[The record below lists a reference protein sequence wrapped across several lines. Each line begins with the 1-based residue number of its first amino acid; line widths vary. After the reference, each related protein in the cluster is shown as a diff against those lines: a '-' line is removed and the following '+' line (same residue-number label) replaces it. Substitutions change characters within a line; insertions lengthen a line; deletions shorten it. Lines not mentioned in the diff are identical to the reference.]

1 MTGNNN
7 DKSLKIKR
15 NVLGRGLG
23 ALLSDNGDNAESSNY
38 KIFEI
43 DINKI
48 KTGIYQ
54 PRIYF
59 DNKKL
64 EELKNSIKANGI
76 IQPLL
81 VTKSAINTNTEGD
94 YNGEVYDL
102 IAGERRYRAAKQL
115 NFKTVPA
122 IIKDLTGS
130 KAIEIA
136 LIENIQRQDLNVIE
150 EAQCYKRLLDE
161 FDLTHEELSAKI
173 GKDRATITNMLRLL
187 SLSQEIK
194 ENIINGIISPSHARN
209 LIGLSEAEALSLA
222 DKIDKEKLT
231 VREVEEYVKNLKLI
245 SDTALNKKNKIKNK
259 NAGSSSD
266 KNFSALHAQI
276 KDYENKIFEKLQAQ
290 VRINYKMNNDTS
302 KVRGNI
308 EIKFN
313 SDSQLEKIIESLL
326 N

>member
-1 MTGNNN
+1 MFEHKQ
-7 DKSLKIKR
+7 DKTLKIKR

-23 ALLSDNGDNAESSNY
+23 ALLSDNGENAETSDY

-59 DNKKL
+59 DDKKL
-64 EELKNSIKANGI
+64 EELKNSIKENGI

-81 VTKSAINTNTEGD
+81 ITKSAENTEAGT
-94 YNGEVYDL
+94 GGVIYDL

-122 IIKDLTGS
+122 IIKDFTGS

-150 EAQCYKRLLDE
+150 EAQCYKRLIDE
-161 FDLTHEELSAKI
+161 FNLTHEELSAKI

-187 SLSQEIK
+187 SLSPEMK
-194 ENIINGIISPSHARN
+194 ENIINGVISPSHARN
-209 LIGLSEAEALSLA
+209 LIGLSETEALSLT

-231 VREVEEYVKNLKLI
+231 VREVEEYVKNLKTVNVPVI
-245 SDTALNKKNKIKNK
+245 NAKNRTKNKD
-259 NAGSSSD
+259 ADSSSD
-266 KNFSALHAQI
+266 KKFSALQAQI

-290 VRINYKMNNDTS
+290 IKINYKINNYKN
-302 KVRGNI
+302 KVQGNI

-326 N
+326 A

>member
-1 MTGNNN
+1 MFEHKQ
-7 DKSLKIKR
+7 DKTLKIKR

-23 ALLSDNGDNAESSNY
+23 ALLSDNVESVETSDY

-59 DNKKL
+59 DDKKL
-64 EELKNSIKANGI
+64 EELKNSIKENGI

-81 VTKSAINTNTEGD
+81 ITKSAANTEGGIG
-94 YNGEVYDL
+94 GEIYDL

-115 NFKTVPA
+115 NFQTVPA
-122 IIKDLTGS
+122 IIKDFTGS

-150 EAQCYKRLLDE
+150 EAQCYKRLIDE
-161 FDLTHEELSAKI
+161 FNLTHEELSAKI

-187 SLSQEIK
+187 SLSPEMK
-194 ENIINGIISPSHARN
+194 ENIINGVISPSHARN
-209 LIGLSEAEALSLA
+209 LIGLSETEALSLT

-231 VREVEEYVKNLKLI
+231 VREVEEYVKNLK
-245 SDTALNKKNKIKNK
+245 TANAPAINAKNKTKNK
-259 NAGSSSD
+259 NADNSLD
-266 KNFSALHAQI
+266 RKFSALHAQI

-290 VRINYKMNNDTS
+290 VKINYKINHYKN
-302 KVRGNI
+302 KVQGNI

-326 N
+326 A

>member
-1 MTGNNN
+1 MFEHKQ
-7 DKSLKIKR
+7 DKTLKIKR

-23 ALLSDNGDNAESSNY
+23 ALLSDNGEGVETSDY

-59 DNKKL
+59 DDKKL
-64 EELKNSIKANGI
+64 EELKNSIKENGI

-81 VTKSAINTNTEGD
+81 ITKSSANTEGGAG
-94 YNGEVYDL
+94 GEIYDL

-122 IIKDLTGS
+122 IIKDLSGS
-130 KAIEIA
+130 KAIEVA

-150 EAQCYKRLLDE
+150 EAQCYKRLIDE
-161 FDLTHEELSAKI
+161 FNLTHEELSAKI

-187 SLSQEIK
+187 ALSPEIK
-194 ENIINGIISPSHARN
+194 ENIINGVISPSHARN
-209 LIGLSEAEALSLA
+209 LIGLSETEALSLT

-231 VREVEEYVKNLKLI
+231 VREVEEYVKNLKTI
-245 SDTALNKKNKIKNK
+245 NDTAASAKNKTKNK
-259 NAGSSSD
+259 NTGSSSD
-266 KNFSALHAQI
+266 RKFSALQAQI
-276 KDYENKIFEKLQAQ
+276 KDYENKIFEKMQAQ
-290 VRINYKMNNDTS
+290 VKINYKINHQKN
-302 KVRGNI
+302 KVQGNI

-326 N
+326 A